1 MSDHIP
7 DVTKMISDTPRTDKA
22 WKTTHSVY
30 EFTVEMKRMERELN
44 EANKTISLQ
53 HELMTT
59 AEKRGVDKAK
69 EELNEANHRIKRLED
84 ENNELRAEEACLL
97 NSTGELE
104 RRIKRLEEAGDEM
117 FRMLEFDGCES
128 VGQNMWKQAKE
139 AKP

>member
-1 MSDHIP
+1 MNHIG
-7 DVTKMISDTPRTDKA
+7 DVNKLVSDTPRTDKA

-69 EELNEANHRIKRLED
+69 EELNEAKD
-84 ENNELRAEEACLL
+84 
-97 NSTGELE
+97 
-104 RRIKRLEEAGDEM
+104 RIKRLEEAGDAMATYAHIIDFE
-117 FRMLEFDGCES
+117 
-128 VGQNMWKQAKE
+128 NWKE
-139 AKP
+139 AKEDKP

>member
-1 MSDHIP
+1 MNHIG
-7 DVTKMISDTPRTDKA
+7 DTNKKVSDTPRTDKA

-69 EELNEANHRIKRLED
+69 EELNEANQRINQLES
-84 ENNELRAEEACLL
+84 ENDALRADLL
-97 NSTGELE
+97 LWNE
-104 RRIKRLEEAGDEM
+104 
-117 FRMLEFDGCES
+117 
-128 VGQNMWKQAKE
+128 KE
-139 AKP
+139 VKP